1 MYVEL
6 RLSMTLATDNTTN
19 TTSAAPKMQHVATH
33 ASFLGLPPEIRN
45 NIYELTLTA
54 AEPLHIAVLTPT
66 RKTNALIGIMRS
78 PDNGVEGSSILR
90 ASKLIYREARSIL
103 YSNNVFL
110 FMEPQALRIFAS
122 CIGDNKAM
130 LRHVRLEIGRPTT
143 TRAALKAL
151 YPTPSLRILDLGLC
165 LDTNHPRRMLVQLHG
180 DEEIHAATVA
190 FADAGQT
197 VDECEERFAATRL
210 CAIAEGTEKWEVV
223 ID

>member
-1 MYVEL
+1 MIQITDDTTKTPGT
-6 RLSMTLATDNTTN
+6 TLN
-19 TTSAAPKMQHVATH
+19 MQHATTH
-33 ASFLGLPPEIRN
+33 ASFLDLPPELRN
-45 NIYELTLTA
+45 NIYESTLTA

-78 PDNGVEGSSILR
+78 PDSGVEGSSILR
-90 ASKLIYREARSIL
+90 ASKLIHREARSIL

-110 FMEPQALRIFAS
+110 FMEPQALRIFAC

-130 LRHVRLEIGRPTT
+130 LRHVQLEIGRPTT

-165 LDTNHPRRMLVQLHG
+165 LDTSHPRRMLVQLHG

-210 CAIAEGTEKWEVV
+210 CAIAEGTGKWEVI